1 MGARRKIIIDTD
13 PTEKGVDDVLA
24 MLLALAAQPE
34 EIEVLLI
41 SLTFGNV
48 EVDKCLRNVVHMFHH
63 IHEEMRWRQGRGLP
77 AGFGA
82 LLAARPLVA
91 IGAEQPLA
99 DGMLMADYFHDAIQE
114 EMRDHDR
121 LFQPSQRPAHEEI
134 LRLLAEHD
142 QDEITLVAVG
152 PMTNTALAAAQ
163 DPTTFLKVKEVVVMG
178 GAVHCPGNM
187 TPVAEFNTFADTYAA
202 ARVYAL
208 TSPKPASTMPPVP
221 PKPSG
226 DNSQDPPPPYLS
238 GYPETLPRR
247 LKLTL
252 VPLDITSKH
261 TLTRAHFSKLV
272 DPLEAKGSPL
282 AAWVNAFVTSTFRKV
297 ESLREG
303 AAEGTVALELH
314 DPLCIWYCLRASDEG
329 WEMIQ
334 DEDLRVE
341 TSGQWTRGMCV
352 VDGRD
357 RRRRTADESEGE
369 HPDDHGN
376 WLSERLGNRLGRCI
390 KTPGEDLFA
399 AELLERM
406 FVA

>member
-1 MGARRKIIIDTD
+1 MDGLGDISQSH
-13 PTEKGVDDVLA
+13 PHLA
-24 MLLALAAQPE
+24 PDEAWH
-34 EIEVLLI
+34 
-41 SLTFGNV
+41 SLFERTSKTPNQ
-48 EVDKCLRNVVHMFHH
+48 ED
-63 IHEEMRWRQGRGLP
+63 
-77 AGFGA
+77 
-82 LLAARPLVA
+82 
-91 IGAEQPLA
+91 
-99 DGMLMADYFHDAIQE
+99 DAIQE